1 MAIGKDFSKLLDI
14 VGYKFTD
21 VSRLETALTHV
32 SYANELKAKGTAYKS
47 NERLEFLG
55 DAVLQIVISDVL
67 YQSFDKCN
75 EGTLTKMRQYLVC
88 QKTLAKIA
96 DKLSLGDY
104 INVGTSEEDS
114 GIRRRPRILANTME
128 AIVAAVYLDAK
139 ATGGDY
145 VTPILNLFGDEIKN
159 AASVQWGDYKSLLQ
173 MLVEKSGNDILEYVT
188 EETDGP
194 EHDKVF
200 TVVAKINS
208 NEVGRGTAKRLKDAQ
223 MRAAAVALSL
233 FGINL

>member
-1 MAIGKDFSKLLDI
+1 MAIGKNISELIIALGYDFSDI
-14 VGYKFTD
+14 SY
-21 VSRLETALTHV
+21 LETALTHI
-32 SYANELKAKGTAYKS
+32 SYSNELKLRGTGYKS

-55 DAVLQIVISDVL
+55 DAVLQIVISDLL
-67 YQSFDKCN
+67 YRTFDKCN

-96 DKLSLGDY
+96 AGLSLGDY
-104 INVGTSEEDS
+104 INIGTSEEDS
-114 GIRRRPRILANTME
+114 GLRSRPRILANTVE
-128 AIVAAVYLDAK
+128 AVVAAIYLDSK
-139 ATGGDY
+139 ITGADY
-145 VTPILNLFGDEIKN
+145 YEPISRMFADELNN

-173 MLVEKSGNDILEYVT
+173 MLVEKSGDDILEYIT
-188 EETDGP
+188 EETEGP

-200 TVVAKINS
+200 TVVAKINN
-208 NEVGRGTAKRLKDAQ
+208 NEVGRGSAKRLKDAQ

>member
-1 MAIGKDFSKLLDI
+1 MAIGKDISELTRAIGYEFSDI
-14 VGYKFTD
+14 SY
-21 VSRLETALTHV
+21 LETALTHV
-32 SYANELKAKGTAYKS
+32 SYSNELKARGIEYKS

-55 DAVLQIVISDVL
+55 DAVLQIVISDIL
-67 YQSFDKCN
+67 YHSFDKCN

-96 DKLSLGDY
+96 LRLSLGDY
-104 INVGTSEEDS
+104 LNVGSGEEEN
-114 GIRRRPRILANTME
+114 GLRARPRILANTAE
-128 AIVAAVYLDAK
+128 SLVAAIYLDAK
-139 ATGGDY
+139 ATGKDY
-145 VTPILNLFGDEIKN
+145 VRPILFLFGDEINN

-173 MLVEKSGNDILEYVT
+173 MLVEKSGDDTLEYIT

-223 MRAAAVALSL
+223 MKAARAALSL

>member
-1 MAIGKDFSKLLDI
+1 MAIGRDLQGLI
-14 VGYKFTD
+14 GILGYKFSD
-21 VSRLETALTHV
+21 ISYLETALTHV
-32 SYANELKAKGTAYKS
+32 SYANELKARGIEYKS

-55 DAVLQIVISDVL
+55 DAVLQIVISDLL
-67 YQSFDKCN
+67 YHNFDKCN

-96 DKLSLGDY
+96 SGLSLGDY
-104 INVGTSEEDS
+104 INAGSGEEEN
-114 GIRRRPRILANTME
+114 GLRTRPRILANTTE
-128 AIVAAVYLDAK
+128 AVVAAIYLDATASGK
-139 ATGGDY
+139 DY
-145 VTPILNLFGDEIKN
+145 VAPILSLFGDEINN
-159 AASVQWGDYKSLLQ
+159 AATVQWGDYKSLLQ
-173 MLVEKSGNDILEYVT
+173 MLVEKSGEDTLEYVT

-223 MRAAAVALSL
+223 MKAARTALSL

>member
-1 MAIGKDFSKLLDI
+1 MAIGKDLQELIAVLGYEFSDI
-14 VGYKFTD
+14 SY
-21 VSRLETALTHV
+21 LETALTHV
-32 SYANELKAKGTAYKS
+32 SYSNEAKARGIEYKS

-55 DAVLQIVISDVL
+55 DAVLQIVISDLL
-67 YQSFDKCN
+67 YHNFDKCN

-96 DKLSLGDY
+96 EGLSLGDY
-104 INVGTSEEDS
+104 INAGAGEEEN
-114 GIRRRPRILANTME
+114 GLRTRPRILANTTE
-128 AIVAAVYLDAK
+128 AVVAAIYLDATASGK
-139 ATGGDY
+139 DY
-145 VTPILNLFGDEIKN
+145 VAPILSLFGDEINN
-159 AASVQWGDYKSLLQ
+159 AATVQWGDYKSLLQ
-173 MLVEKSGNDILEYVT
+173 MLVEKSGEDTLEYVT

-223 MRAAAVALSL
+223 MKAARTALSL

>member
-1 MAIGKDFSKLLDI
+1 MAIGKDLQGLI
-14 VGYKFTD
+14 GILGYKFSD
-21 VSRLETALTHV
+21 ISYLETALTHV
-32 SYANELKAKGTAYKS
+32 SYANELKARGIEYKS

-55 DAVLQIVISDVL
+55 DAVLQIVISDLL
-67 YQSFDKCN
+67 YHNFDKCN

-96 DKLSLGDY
+96 SGLSLGDY
-104 INVGTSEEDS
+104 INAGSGEEDN
-114 GIRRRPRILANTME
+114 GLRTRPRILANTVE
-128 AIVAAVYLDAK
+128 AVVAAIYLDAI
-139 ATGGDY
+139 ASDRDY
-145 VTPILNLFGDEIKN
+145 VAPIISLFGDEINN

-173 MLVEKSGNDILEYVT
+173 MLVEKSGEDTLEYVT

-200 TVVAKINS
+200 SVVAKINS

-223 MRAAAVALSL
+223 MMAAHAALSL

>member
-1 MAIGKDFSKLLDI
+1 MAIGRDIRDLVNIIGYEFSDI
-14 VGYKFTD
+14 SY
-21 VSRLETALTHV
+21 LEVALTHV
-32 SYANELKAKGTAYKS
+32 SYSNEIKARGIEYKS

-55 DAVLQIVISDVL
+55 DAVLQIVISDIL
-67 YQSFDKCN
+67 YHSFDKCN

-96 DKLSLGDY
+96 SELTLGDY
-104 INVGTSEEDS
+104 INIGSGEEEN
-114 GIRRRPRILANTME
+114 GLRTRPRILANTAE
-128 AIVAAVYLDAK
+128 ALVAAIYLDAR
-139 ATGGDY
+139 ASGRDY
-145 VTPILNLFGDEIKN
+145 VEPILSLFGDEISN

-173 MLVEKSGNDILEYVT
+173 MLVEKSGEDTLEYVT

-223 MRAAAVALSL
+223 MKAAAAALSL
-233 FGINL
+233 FGINP

>member
-1 MAIGKDFSKLLDI
+1 MAIGKDFTELLNRIGYHFSDI
-14 VGYKFTD
+14 SY
-21 VSRLETALTHV
+21 LETALTHV
-32 SYANELKAKGTAYKS
+32 SYSNELRARGVEYKS

-67 YQSFDKCN
+67 YHNFDKCN

-96 DKLSLGDY
+96 ERFSLGDY
-104 INVGTSEEDS
+104 INIASAEEGS
-114 GIRRRPRILANTME
+114 GLRRRPRILANTAE
-128 AIVAAVYLDAK
+128 ALVAAIYLDAL
-139 ATGGDY
+139 ASSRDY
-145 VTPILNLFGDEIKN
+145 TAPVLSLFGDEIKN

-173 MLVEKSGNDILEYVT
+173 MLVEKSGDDILEYVT

-208 NEVGRGTAKRLKDAQ
+208 NEVGKGTAKRLKDAQ
-223 MRAAAVALSL
+223 MGAAKEALSL

>member
-1 MAIGKDFSKLLDI
+1 MAIGRDIRDLVNIIGYEFSDI
-14 VGYKFTD
+14 SY
-21 VSRLETALTHV
+21 LEVALTHV
-32 SYANELKAKGTAYKS
+32 SYSNEIKARGIEYKS

-55 DAVLQIVISDVL
+55 DAVLQIVISDIL
-67 YQSFDKCN
+67 YHSFDKCH

-96 DKLSLGDY
+96 SELTLGDY
-104 INVGTSEEDS
+104 INIGSGEEEN
-114 GIRRRPRILANTME
+114 GLRTRPRILANTAE
-128 AIVAAVYLDAK
+128 ALVAAIYLDAR
-139 ATGGDY
+139 ASGRDY
-145 VTPILNLFGDEIKN
+145 VEPILSLFGDEISN

-173 MLVEKSGNDILEYVT
+173 MLVEKSGEDTLEYVT

-223 MRAAAVALSL
+223 MKAAAAALSL
-233 FGINL
+233 FGINP

>member
-1 MAIGKDFSKLLDI
+1 M
-14 VGYKFTD
+14 
-21 VSRLETALTHV
+21 
-32 SYANELKAKGTAYKS
+32 
-47 NERLEFLG
+47 
-55 DAVLQIVISDVL
+55 LQIVISDLL
-67 YQSFDKCN
+67 YHNFDKCN

-96 DKLSLGDY
+96 EWLSLGDY
-104 INVGTSEEDS
+104 INAGAGEEEN
-114 GIRRRPRILANTME
+114 GLRTRPRILANTTE
-128 AIVAAVYLDAK
+128 AVVAAIYLDATASGK
-139 ATGGDY
+139 DY
-145 VTPILNLFGDEIKN
+145 VAPILSLFGDEINN
-159 AASVQWGDYKSLLQ
+159 AATVQWGDYKSLLQ
-173 MLVEKSGNDILEYVT
+173 MLVEKSGEDTLEYVT

-223 MRAAAVALSL
+223 MKAARTALSL